1 MAAITLPPLASGDLR
16 GVLDSARRACQEE
29 PEFFTAPAS
38 ETDAEHAKRVGT
50 ARVICADCPIRLACL
65 GYALQIRA
73 TSGVW
78 GGLDADA
85 GELGYVADAARGADT
100 RPPRSAAALAV
111 AALRDRHPEM
121 PAAKIAEHVGVT
133 ADTVRRHLAAQ
144 RKAANGEVAA

>member
-1 MAAITLPPLASGDLR
+1 MPAADLR
-16 GVLDSARRACQEE
+16 GMLGTAPRACQEE
-29 PEFFTAPAS
+29 PEFFTAPDA

-65 GYALQIRA
+65 GYALRTRA

-100 RPPRSAAALAV
+100 RPPRSTAALAV
-111 AALRDRHPEM
+111 AALRDRHPDM
-121 PAAKIAEHVGVT
+121 PAARIAAHVGVT
-133 ADTVRRHLAAQ
+133 ADTARRHLAAQ